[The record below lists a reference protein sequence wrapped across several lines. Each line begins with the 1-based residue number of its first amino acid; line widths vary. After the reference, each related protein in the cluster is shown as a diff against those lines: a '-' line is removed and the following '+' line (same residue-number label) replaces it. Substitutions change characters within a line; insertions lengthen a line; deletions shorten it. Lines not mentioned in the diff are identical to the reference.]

1 MSLFSLLN
9 VVPDW
14 YIVCLLNSK
23 YISEYIDD
31 FINNT
36 QTFQINDARV
46 LPIVIPNKKQ
56 LIFLENIFNKAIS
69 IKKNYFNNKI
79 TKNEMES
86 NLNHIQKKLDE
97 EIFKIYEINS

>member
-1 MSLFSLLN
+1 MN

-46 LPIVIPNKKQ
+46 LPIIIPNKKQ
-56 LIFLENIFNKAIS
+56 LIILENIFNKAIS
-69 IKKNYFNNKI
+69 IKKNYFNDKI

-86 NLNHIQKKLDE
+86 NLNHIQKKLNE

>member
-1 MSLFSLLN
+1 MSLFSLSN
-9 VVPDW
+9 RVPDW

-46 LPIVIPNKKQ
+46 LPIIIPDNNQ
-56 LIFLENIFNKAIS
+56 LLILEKIFNKAIT
-69 IKKNYFNNKI
+69 IKKNYFNSKI
-79 TKNEMES
+79 SKNEMET
-86 NLNHIQKKLDE
+86 NLNHIQNELDE
-97 EIFKIYEINS
+97 EIFKIYKINS